1 MNETAARNRQIS
13 SNGITDLGF
22 SIRPSV
28 LQASEYSAIL
38 SLLLSEQRSRAG
50 LRHLMRH
57 ESVRRVAN
65 DPRMLALA
73 GEFIG
78 QSAIPFKATLFDKSP
93 DSNWLVVWHQDVA
106 LPIRERIEADGW
118 GPWSTKAGQLYAHAP
133 AAVLAR
139 VVALRLHLD
148 DSTHDNGPLRVLPGT
163 HVYGRLSEDR
173 IRELARDVEPVEC
186 TVGAGGV
193 VVMRPLILHASSKS
207 RSASPRRV
215 LHIEYA
221 AGVNLGS
228 NNQLAIF

>member
-1 MNETAARNRQIS
+1 MQTKDS
-13 SNGITDLGF
+13 GF
-22 SIRPSV
+22 SIRPHV
-28 LQASEYSAIL
+28 LQSSEYSGIL

-50 LRHLMRH
+50 LRHLMSH
-57 ESVRRVAN
+57 ESVQRVAN

-78 QSAIPFKATLFDKSP
+78 QSAMPFKATLFDKSP

-133 AAVLAR
+133 ADVLER
-139 VVALRLHLD
+139 VVALRLHFD
-148 DSTHDNGPLRVLPGT
+148 DSTHENGPLRVLPGT
-163 HVYGRLSEDR
+163 HAYGRLSEDR
-173 IRELARDVEPVEC
+173 IRELARDVESVEC

-193 VVMRPLILHASSKS
+193 VVMRPLIVHASSKS
-207 RSASPRRV
+207 QSASSRRV

-221 AGVNLGS
+221 TGVDLGS
-228 NNQLAIF
+228 NIQLAVA